1 MKRSH
6 LFILIMSLYWLNI
19 AQSTALE
26 QPDDAV
32 GSCSMALQEK
42 TLIEN
47 LDLEQSEEQV
57 LVEQATHLQAQGYYT
72 ASVKVLKYLLEA
84 KIDNLTPKQ
93 RILLHSRLGDA
104 YLATQQLDNAQTEIE
119 ISLDMAQ
126 QAKQAD
132 LLSHV
137 YNNLGNFRAVKK
149 QYALAQ
155 EAYEQAITF
164 AQDQADETLYS
175 QALANK
181 VRIYLKQ
188 KLIQDSIE
196 ALKIALAHT
205 RQQIGDSTKTFRL
218 LSLGQLG
225 LMIQKQA
232 PETQTLVYDIL
243 QQALTLA
250 INSNDKRLTAYARGY
265 LGQLYE
271 QSKRYDEAM
280 HLTHQAIF
288 LSQEM
293 PDLQYRWE
301 WQRGRILVAENDI
314 DGALE
319 AYIRAL
325 EYLQPIR
332 SGLANGQRDVNSVFF
347 ERIRPVYFGLSDVL
361 LRKASSITDEAE
373 KQKLLSQ
380 AIDTIEKLKVAE
392 LQNYFQDECVTAK
405 ELTPVEINKSHLKNT
420 AIFYPVLLPERVELL
435 LSVSEKI
442 YQVSVPV
449 DLETMQQT
457 LIEFQQNLQ
466 IKTRRSYL
474 RQGWQLY
481 DWLIRPLDEMLERHE
496 IDTLVFIP
504 DGALRMIP
512 LAALHDKK
520 QFLIEKYAIATT
532 PSLDLTTPSPLPRNN
547 LSILLNGLSE
557 SVQGFAALPNVPS
570 EIGNISDLFKQSS
583 VLMDKDFSITK
594 VNDSLQEMPFVIIH
608 IASHGQF
615 SPNPKDTFL
624 LTYDDKITM
633 DRLERM
639 LSFNEFRESTVEL
652 LTLSACQTAVGDER
666 AALGLAGVAIKAGAR
681 SALAS
686 LWFVNDSATAL
697 LVTEFYKHMQ
707 DNTITKAEAL
717 RRAQITLLKQRD
729 FSHPVFWAPFLL
741 IGNWL

>member
-1 MKRSH
+1 MKLLH
-6 LFILIMSLYWLNI
+6 LFIFIISLYWLNVGQ
-19 AQSTALE
+19 AVASE
-26 QPDDAV
+26 QDETV

-42 TLIEN
+42 RLIEN
-47 LDLEQSEEQV
+47 LDLEQSEEQI
-57 LVEQATHLQAQGYYT
+57 LIEQATRLQAQGYYA
-72 ASVKVLKYLLEA
+72 ASIKVLRYLVGTKA
-84 KIDNLTPKQ
+84 DNLSSEQK
-93 RILLHSRLGDA
+93 ILLHSRLGDA
-104 YLATQQLDNAQTEIE
+104 YLAIQQLDNAQTEIE
-119 ISLDMAQ
+119 ISLELAQ
-126 QAKQAD
+126 QTQHPS
-132 LLSHV
+132 LLAHV
-137 YNNLGNFRAVKK
+137 YNNLGNFHGVKK
-149 QYALAQ
+149 QYDLAQ
-155 EAYEQAITF
+155 DAYDQAITL
-164 AQDQADETLYS
+164 AREQQDETLYS

-181 VRIYLKQ
+181 VRAYIKQ
-188 KLIQDSIE
+188 KAIPQSIE
-196 ALKIALAHT
+196 TLKTALAHT
-205 RQQIGDSTKTFRL
+205 QTQFNDSTKTFRL

-225 LMIQKQA
+225 LTIHKSA
-232 PETQTLVYDIL
+232 PESQTLVYGIL
-243 QQALTLA
+243 QQALKLA
-250 INSNDKRLTAYARGY
+250 ANADDKRLTAYARGY

-271 QSKRYDEAM
+271 QSKRYQEAM
-280 HLTHQAIF
+280 SLTHQAIF

-301 WQRGRILVAENDI
+301 WQRGRILIAQNDI

-319 AYIRAL
+319 AYRRAL

-332 SGLANGQRDVNSVFF
+332 SGLSNGQRDVSSVFL

-361 LRKASSITDEAE
+361 LRKAALTSDETE
-373 KQKLLSQ
+373 KQEFLSQ
-380 AIDTIEKLKVAE
+380 AIDTVEKLKVAE
-392 LQNYFQDECVTAK
+392 LQDYFQDECVTAK
-405 ELTPVEINKSHLKNT
+405 ELTPVEVEKSHLKNT
-420 AIFYPVLLPERVELL
+420 AVFYPVLLPERTELL
-435 LSVSEKI
+435 LSVYEKI

-449 DLETMQQT
+449 DLETMQQA
-457 LIEFQQNLQ
+457 IVDFQQNLQ

-474 RQGWQLY
+474 RQSWKLY
-481 DWLIRPLDEMLERHE
+481 DWLIRPLESLLNQHE
-496 IDTLVFIP
+496 INTLVFIP

-512 LAALHDKK
+512 LGALHDKK
-520 QFLIEKYAIATT
+520 QFLIDKYAIATT

-557 SVQGFAALPNVPS
+557 SVQGFAALPNVPD
-570 EIGNISDLFKQSS
+570 EISNIRGLFRQSS
-583 VLMDKDFSITK
+583 VLMDEAFSITK

-639 LSFNEFRESTVEL
+639 LSFSEFRESTVEL

-707 DNTITKAEAL
+707 DTSITKAEAL
-717 RRAQITLLKQRD
+717 RRSQAALAKQRD
-729 FSHPVFWAPFLL
+729 FRHPVFWAPFLL